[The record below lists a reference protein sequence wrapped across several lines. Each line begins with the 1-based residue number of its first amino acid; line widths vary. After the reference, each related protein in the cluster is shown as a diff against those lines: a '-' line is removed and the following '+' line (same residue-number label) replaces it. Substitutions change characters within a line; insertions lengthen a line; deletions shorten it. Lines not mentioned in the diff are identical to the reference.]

1 MARLSDIIKQGK
13 IPEKKKKEEVQ
24 IRNLESLKEEKEEV
38 VETAREDKPSSEE
51 IIDMGLPTEAGSTE
65 LSEMELPTEAGSAEL
80 GEMELPTEG
89 SEEGPLDIPDV
100 GSLENILL
108 PSEEE
113 LAAPTSDELE
123 EQKRIENLYTSI
135 YNFVEGILGSLKRKK
150 RFTIEKGFEIVKEIV
165 HTENAANILYGKAV
179 QGKGIPDNLAAHS
192 ANVCIY
198 SLLLGRGANYSEG
211 QLAELGVTALLH
223 DIGMIFVPKGIVNKK
238 GKLTTPELK
247 QIRKHPS
254 YTYKILQ
261 TLGEKYMWIAKVA
274 YQEQERENGQGYP
287 NGLKGDEIH
296 DYAKIIGIVDV
307 YEALTHHRPHRKGY
321 MPHDAVKL
329 ILGTQKDL
337 YSNDVKRLLLTK
349 LSCFPLGSYIKLNS
363 NATCKVI
370 EIYEDSPLRP
380 TVEILFDSQKRKLPK
395 RKIIKLAE
403 APLLYITGT
412 VYESDLPQ

>member
-1 MARLSDIIKQGK
+1 MGRLSDLIKQGK
-13 IPEKKKKEEVQ
+13 LPEKKQKDEVR
-24 IRNLESLKEEKEEV
+24 IRNLESLKEEEV
-38 VETAREDKPSSEE
+38 VEITREDELRSEE
-51 IIDMGLPTEAGSTE
+51 VIDMDLPTETGGAE
-65 LSEMELPTEAGSAEL
+65 ISEMD
-80 GEMELPTEG
+80 LPTEG
-89 SEEGPLDIPDV
+89 KDEGQLDVPDI
-100 GSLENILL
+100 GSLDDILL
-108 PSEEE
+108 PSEDE
-113 LAAPTSDELE
+113 LAAPSSDELE
-123 EQKRIENLYTSI
+123 EQKRIDSLYTGI
-135 YNFVEGILGSLKRKK
+135 YNFVEGILGSLKSKK
-150 RFTIEKGFEIVKEIV
+150 RFTIEKGFEIVKDIV
-165 HTENAANILYGKAV
+165 QTEKAADILYGKAV

-198 SLLLGRGANYSEG
+198 ALLLGRGADYSDK
-211 QLAELGVTALLH
+211 QLIELGMTALLH
-223 DIGMIFVPKGIVNKK
+223 DIGRIFVPGAIVDKK
-238 GKLTTPELK
+238 GKLTTSELQ
-247 QIRKHPS
+247 QIRKHPY
-254 YTYKILQ
+254 YTFKILQ
-261 TLGEKYMWIAKVA
+261 TLGEKYLWIAKVA
-274 YQEQERENGQGYP
+274 YQEQERENGKGYP

-307 YEALTHHRPHRKGY
+307 YEALTHQRPHRKGY

-349 LSCFPLGSYIKLNS
+349 LSCFPLGSFIKLNS

-395 RKIIKLAE
+395 RKVIRLAE

>member
-1 MARLSDIIKQGK
+1 MARLSDLIKQGK
-13 IPEKKKKEEVQ
+13 LPEKKQKEEVKL
-24 IRNLESLKEEKEEV
+24 RNLESLKEE
-38 VETAREDKPSSEE
+38 VETAREDKPGSEE
-51 IIDMGLPTEAGSTE
+51 IIDMDMPTETVEEEISELDLPTEAR
-65 LSEMELPTEAGSAEL
+65 
-80 GEMELPTEG
+80 
-89 SEEGPLDIPDV
+89 EEGLLDAPDS

-113 LAAPTSDELE
+113 LAAPSSE
-123 EQKRIENLYTSI
+123 EQKRIENLYKGI
-135 YNFVEGILGSLKRKK
+135 YDFVEGIIDSVKRKK
-150 RFTIEKGFEIVKEIV
+150 RFTIEKGFEIVKDIV
-165 HTENAANILYGKAV
+165 HTEKAANILYGKAV

-198 SLLLGRGANYSEG
+198 SLLLGKGANYSEE
-211 QLAELGVTALLH
+211 QMIELGMTALLH
-223 DIGMIFVPKGIVNKK
+223 DIGMIFVPKDVVSKK
-238 GKLTTPELK
+238 GKLTTSELE
-247 QIRKHPS
+247 QIKKHPY
-254 YTYKILQ
+254 YTFKILQ
-261 TLGEKYMWIAKVA
+261 TLGEQYLWIAKVA
-274 YQEQERENGQGYP
+274 HQEQERENGLGYP

-337 YSNDVKRLLLTK
+337 YSNNVKRLLLTK

>member
-1 MARLSDIIKQGK
+1 MSRLSDLIKQGK
-13 IPEKKKKEEVQ
+13 LPEKKRKEEVK
-24 IRNLESLKEEKEEV
+24 IRNLESLKGEAVEI
-38 VETAREDKPSSEE
+38 VETPRENEQDSEKISE
-51 IIDMGLPTEAGSTE
+51 LDLPTESRDKE
-65 LSEMELPTEAGSAEL
+65 
-80 GEMELPTEG
+80 
-89 SEEGPLDIPDV
+89 PLDIPEA
-100 GSLENILL
+100 GSLEEISL

-123 EQKRIENLYTSI
+123 EQKRIEGLYTDI
-135 YNFVEGILGSLKRKK
+135 YNFAEGILGSLKSKK

-165 HTENAANILYGKAV
+165 HTEKAANILYGKAV

-198 SLLLGRGANYSEG
+198 SLLLGKGANYSDV
-211 QLAELGVTALLH
+211 QLTELGMTALLH
-223 DIGMIFVPKGIVNKK
+223 DIGMIFVPKGIIDKK
-238 GKLTTPELK
+238 EKLTTSELK
-247 QIRKHPS
+247 QIKKHPY

-261 TLGEKYMWIAKVA
+261 TLGEKYLWIAKVA

-296 DYAKIIGIVDV
+296 DYAKIIGVVDV

-363 NATCKVI
+363 NAMCKVI
-370 EIYEDSPLRP
+370 EVYEDSPLRP

-395 RKIIKLAE
+395 RKIIKLSE

-412 VYESDLPQ
+412 VYESDLPK

>member
-1 MARLSDIIKQGK
+1 MSRLSDLIRQGK
-13 IPEKKKKEEVQ
+13 LPEKKQKEEVK
-24 IRNLESLKEEKEEV
+24 IRSLESLKEEV
-38 VETAREDKPSSEE
+38 VETAQEDEPGSEE
-51 IIDMGLPTEAGSTE
+51 ISELDLPTEAR
-65 LSEMELPTEAGSAEL
+65 
-80 GEMELPTEG
+80 
-89 SEEGPLDIPDV
+89 EEGLLDAPDA
-100 GSLENILL
+100 GSLEDISL

-113 LAAPTSDELE
+113 LAAPTSEDLE
-123 EQKRIENLYTSI
+123 EQKRIEGLYTSI
-135 YNFVEGILGSLKRKK
+135 YDFVEGIIDSVKRKK
-150 RFTIEKGFEIVKEIV
+150 RFTIENGFEIVKDIV
-165 HTENAANILYGKAV
+165 HTEKAANILYGKAV

-198 SLLLGRGANYSEG
+198 SLLLGKGANYSEG
-211 QLAELGVTALLH
+211 QLAELGMTALLH
-223 DIGMIFVPKGIVNKK
+223 DIGMIFVPKGIVDKK
-238 GKLTTPELK
+238 GKLTTSELK
-247 QIRKHPS
+247 QIKKHPY

-261 TLGEKYMWIAKVA
+261 TLGEKYLWIAKVA
-274 YQEQERENGQGYP
+274 YQEQERENGLGYP

-296 DYAKIIGIVDV
+296 DYAKIIGVVDV

-370 EIYEDSPLRP
+370 EVYEDSPLRP